1 MQCIERISGGLQL
14 RPAGGE
20 MGEQD
25 LSLFAAAGVTDDPVG
40 FGGAMADEQ
49 VVCSVLDMA

>member
-1 MQCIERISGGLQL
+1 MSGGLQL
-14 RPAGGE
+14 RPAAGE

-40 FGGAMADEQ
+40 LGGAMADEQ
-49 VVCSVLDMA
+49 VVGSVLDMA